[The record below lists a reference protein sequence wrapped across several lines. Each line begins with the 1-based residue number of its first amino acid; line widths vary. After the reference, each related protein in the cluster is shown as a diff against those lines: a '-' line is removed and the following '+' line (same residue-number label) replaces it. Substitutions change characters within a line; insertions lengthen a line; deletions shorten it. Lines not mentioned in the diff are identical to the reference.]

1 MIRVLF
7 VPSQS
12 MPLSNFHRNTSGPAS
27 NLYVVFHEVMFCSSC
42 FALPGPSWILCNNK
56 TFWLKEPVY
65 CIWVYTAPLL
75 ISGKMIWGS
84 VSFYSTALHLS
95 QFISHLNCDT
105 DNNSQYIM
113 CHQWS
118 SVMHSD
124 TPDLAAEGMRRQLKC
139 WSDINQSQSG
149 RIIKW
154 LDQFSKD
161 ESAVCETQCFW
172 QTSHLSCCWRA
183 LLTSAPPNGCRGH
196 ARTTPLHIFT

>member
-1 MIRVLF
+1 
-7 VPSQS
+7 

-27 NLYVVFHEVMFCSSC
+27 NLYVVFHEVLFCSSC
-42 FALPGPSWILCNNK
+42 FALPGPSWILRTNK

-84 VSFYSTALHLS
+84 VSFNSTALHFS

-113 CHQWS
+113 CPQWS

-124 TPDLAAEGMRRQLKC
+124 TTDLAAEGMRGQLKC
-139 WSDINQSQSG
+139 WSDIIQSQSG
-149 RIIKW
+149 KIIK
-154 LDQFSKD
+154 
-161 ESAVCETQCFW
+161 
-172 QTSHLSCCWRA
+172 QTSFLKTSQQSVKLSVSDKLLIWAVVEGLCWPRSP
-183 LLTSAPPNGCRGH
+183 LTAAEDMQGQPPSLFSH
-196 ARTTPLHIFT
+196 SDLKAS